1 VTSDS
6 ELAQKA
12 LKEDR
17 AAFNE
22 LVLRHRKHIYE
33 TAYHMVRN
41 HETAEEIAQETFLRA
56 FRSLHTFRGKASFS
70 TWLYRITMNLC
81 INELNRTRML
91 TTSNILETAEEFIS
105 PAQNMVDRERQHWL
119 EQEIQALPPTQKS
132 VLVLRIYQEMPFN
145 EIARILQCT
154 TNAAKVNYQHAL
166 LKLKDRVSKL
176 TEDL

>member
-6 ELAQKA
+6 ELAKKA

-22 LVLRHRKHIYE
+22 LVVRHRKHIYE

-81 INELNRTRML
+81 INELNRTRVL
-91 TTSNILETAEEFIS
+91 TTSNILETAGEFIS
-105 PAQNMVDRERQHWL
+105 PAQNMVD
-119 EQEIQALPPTQKS
+119 QEVQALPPTQKS
-132 VLVLRIYQEMPFN
+132 VLVLRIYQEMPFK